1 MVHSRKQL
9 SNDGDR
15 VQLEMGEARVL
26 FATYQVTKKS
36 VLTADRMEYLEKRYG
51 AGCVKRIRDY
61 MTRMKNGELE

>member
-9 SNDGDR
+9 SNEGDR

-26 FATYQVTKKS
+26 FATYQATKKS

-51 AGCVKRIRDY
+51 AGCVKRIREF
-61 MTRMKNGELE
+61 MRLLKSGELE